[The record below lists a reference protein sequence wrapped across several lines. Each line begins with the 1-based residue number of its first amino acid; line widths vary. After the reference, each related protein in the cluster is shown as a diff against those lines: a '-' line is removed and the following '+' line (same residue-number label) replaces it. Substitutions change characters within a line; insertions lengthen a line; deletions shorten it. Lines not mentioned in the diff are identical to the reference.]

1 MITNKPAKNSGNFC
15 PLLYHIYVCSVFSAG
30 LLASFFV
37 IFREFLDKENA
48 ALDDCLKEQEEKVAQ
63 ETIRVEKAESEIEK
77 IESEK
82 KKVCHLQ

>member
-1 MITNKPAKNSGNFC
+1 MCAENFQLDYQHYLIT
-15 PLLYHIYVCSVFSAG
+15 
-30 LLASFFV
+30 
-37 IFREFLDKENA
+37 FREFLDKENA

-63 ETIRVEKAESEIEK
+63 ETDRVEKAETEIQE